1 MKFRYITVLILLLS
15 VLSALADKK
24 MTIRNSDTGES
35 FEVSVPDGMRI
46 YEYHSNWLDSIPYL
60 LERARYGEPWAYEA
74 LGDCYRYGKGG
85 VGQSIMNALI
95 YYELGGINVE
105 EMAMKAVDENPKD
118 HLSLIYKLINKVES
132 EDHDGILCILD
143 TLNQEQYT
151 EADILKD
158 FLCNADTISLASIVQ
173 QNILSTDVATDK
185 MLFTLVGCT
194 LGNWIPNTIN
204 NKETILSAVASK
216 FPYIYNQVA
225 EEFFNE
231 SHDDMEL
238 GKLIETKSKFVSFLE
253 EADKVAML
261 SRKGAGIL
269 YKYYQPEF
277 EAGRMQP
284 IVEDMDRLAIL
295 AKLPESETFIFT
307 DK

>member
-35 FEVSVPDGMRI
+35 FEVSVPDGLRI
-46 YEYHSNWLDSIPYL
+46 YEYNSNWLDSIPYL

-85 VGQSIMNALI
+85 VEQSIMKAVT
-95 YYELGGINVE
+95 YYELAGINVE
-105 EMAMKAVDENPKD
+105 EIAMKAVDENPKD

-132 EDHDGILCILD
+132 KDHDGILCILD
-143 TLNQEQYT
+143 TLNHEQYT

-158 FLCNADTISLASIVQ
+158 FLCNADTISLSSVVQ
-173 QNILSTDVATDK
+173 QNILSTDVTTDR

-194 LGNWIPNTIN
+194 LSNWIPNTIN

-225 EEFFNE
+225 EKFFNE
-231 SHDDMEL
+231 SHEDMEL
-238 GKLIETKSKFVSFLE
+238 GKLIETKSKFISFLE
-253 EADKVAML
+253 KADKEAML
-261 SRKGAGIL
+261 SRKGAAIL
-269 YKYYQPEF
+269 YNHYVSEV
-277 EAGRMQP
+277 EADRMDFNAA
-284 IVEDMDRLAIL
+284 EMERLATL
-295 AKLPESETFIFT
+295 ARLHVRETFIFS